1 MKELWLCDIDW
12 SVTDV
17 MDVIRGLRVTHL
29 DKLSL
34 SLGCKLRDSALPDKH
49 LCHLYTLV
57 WWAAPVD
64 ILVMRTLLE
73 CFPSHSVRLHDCEI
87 LHCEEKITI
96 TNPPAEMVSL
106 GSYNITSLCY
116 IVITTSK

>member
-1 MKELWLCDIDW
+1 MKALRLDIDW

-29 DKLSL
+29 DALML
-34 SLGCKLRDSALPDKH
+34 LYGCKLRDSALPDKH
-49 LCHLYTLV
+49 LCHLDTL
-57 WWAAPVD
+57 WWMTAPVD
-64 ILVMRTLLE
+64 IRVMRTLLE
-73 CFPSHSVRLHDCEI
+73 CFPSDSVRLDYCEI

-116 IVITTSK
+116 IVRTTSK

>member
-1 MKELWLCDIDW
+1 MKELGLCDIDW
-12 SVTDV
+12 SVKDV

-29 DKLSL
+29 DTLML
-34 SLGCKLRDSALPDKH
+34 WPGCMLRDSALPDKH
-49 LCHLYTLV
+49 LCHLYTLL
-57 WWAAPVD
+57 WWKAPVD
-64 ILVMRTLLE
+64 ILVLRTLLG
-73 CFPSHSVRLHDCEI
+73 CFPSQSVTLDHCEI

-96 TNPPAEMVSL
+96 TNPPTKMVSL